1 MRKAVKRRRPSRDAP
16 PCPEESRGGGT
27 AETQPQSPAEKDP
40 AAPKI
45 FRKDTDA
52 GPGRDAAKRRG
63 RRCKA
68 RPHSRPYMA
77 YLEIKRGEY
86 RYCSGFLVAENF
98 VLTAA
103 HCQEGKITVILGAHN
118 VTKQEKSQQ
127 RICVRR
133 KIPHPQYNRDTLN
146 NDIMLLELEKPAE
159 LNDHVKTIPLPE
171 PGEGVEPGTACS
183 VAGWGRTIAA
193 ANVLQEVDVEVLEDD
208 NCLKYDYYD
217 PATMLSARHPQNC
230 GDTAKGD
237 SGGPLVC
244 DGKAQGI
251 VSRVSIDGITP
262 GTYMRVSAF
271 IGWIRN
277 QMGWPQPERSQGSLH
292 SPALPRSCALDTPRH
307 QACLLEGLN
316 APQPSLSFPALASC
330 SPLPQLFFYSC
341 HTEPIS
347 TEAGDLRS
355 RYRAAPWLGNGWV
368 VALPS
373 VRAGLWEILP
383 VTSTCISLLE
393 TPLAL
398 PSVGLPHPLAP
409 WSIHHPYQTHPVP
422 EAANPA
428 GGELRDECADLL
440 PIKHQF

>member
-1 MRKAVKRRRPSRDAP
+1 FPAQSQAVTTVIAVGLIAALGVGALGWYLMRKA
-16 PCPEESRGGGT
+16 
-27 AETQPQSPAEKDP
+27 
-40 AAPKI
+40 
-45 FRKDTDA
+45 DTDA

-208 NCLKYDYYD
+208 DCLKYDYYDPATMLSARHPQNCGDTAKLEKPAELNDHVKTIPLPEPGEGVEPGTACSVAGWGRTIAAANVLQEVDVEVLEDDDCLKYDYYD

-271 IGWIRN
+271 IVFPVNDSEFIGESRVLVREIIR
-277 QMGWPQPERSQGSLH
+277 
-292 SPALPRSCALDTPRH
+292 
-307 QACLLEGLN
+307 
-316 APQPSLSFPALASC
+316 AP
-330 SPLPQLFFYSC
+330 
-341 HTEPIS
+341 HM
-347 TEAGDLRS
+347 LR
-355 RYRAAPWLGNGWV
+355 V
-368 VALPS
+368 
-373 VRAGLWEILP
+373 I
-383 VTSTCISLLE
+383 
-393 TPLAL
+393 LAL
-398 PSVGLPHPLAP
+398 IEFINCL
-409 WSIHHPYQTHPVP
+409 
-422 EAANPA
+422 
-428 GGELRDECADLL
+428 
-440 PIKHQF
+440 